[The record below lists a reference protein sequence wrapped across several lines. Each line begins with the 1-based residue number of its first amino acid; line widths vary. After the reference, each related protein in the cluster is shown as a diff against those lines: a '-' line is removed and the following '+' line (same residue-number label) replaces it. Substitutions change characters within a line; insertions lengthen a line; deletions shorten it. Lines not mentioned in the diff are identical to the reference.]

1 MAILRVAHVFLDQLH
16 DAWSVLLPLHKKALS
31 QNACGNSTDMLLLMP
46 SSLVIKVRYHTAS

>member
-31 QNACGNSTDMLLLMP
+31 QNASTDMLLLMP